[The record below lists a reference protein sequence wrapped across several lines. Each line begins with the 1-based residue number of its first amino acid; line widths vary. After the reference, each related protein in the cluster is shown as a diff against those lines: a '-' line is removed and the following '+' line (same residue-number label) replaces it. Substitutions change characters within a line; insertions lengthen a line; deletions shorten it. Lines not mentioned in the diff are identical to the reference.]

1 MNFFRLTAAVCALWL
16 SCWGMLSSTAQAAD
30 AVLTYSE
37 AMTRALGVDQNL
49 AALAESRRAEELLA
63 PTQAE
68 LPDPALSVGLQNVP
82 LDNFSMTR
90 LPTTMLGVTLSQTVP
105 APALLRARA
114 EKTEAAAT
122 TTGAEQ
128 ALAAQTLRRTVGEDW
143 LAVFAAE
150 QRIALLQAEQE
161 LYERLS
167 QSAQTAYSAGRS
179 AASDWVGLSV
189 RKAEIADQ
197 IEAAQGSAAQARAR
211 LARWLGAAVNRPWP
225 RRLPNELR
233 QMPAGEWMAQPEL
246 AVLRGRLA
254 QARAGV
260 SEAKAAFEPEFGVSL
275 GYGIKAGSM
284 PNTASVGLSLSLPI
298 FTGARQTPRLAAAR
312 AQADA
317 TQLALDDRAAQIH
330 ARMQA
335 ARATEASLNTR
346 LSTYDRRILPELK
359 RIAALAQ
366 NQFGSGGGDFSAVIQ
381 AEQALIAAKQARL
394 DLTIDRA
401 RSLLVLNYLL
411 EQTP

>member
-1 MNFFRLTAAVCALWL
+1 MNFFRLAAAVCALWFA
-16 SCWGMLSSTAQAAD
+16 WGVVSSTAQAAD

-105 APALLRARA
+105 ASALLRARA
-114 EKTEAAAT
+114 KKTEAAAT
-122 TTGAEQ
+122 TTGAER

-143 LAVFAAE
+143 LAVYAAD
-150 QRIALLQAEQE
+150 QRIALLQAEQG
-161 LYERLS
+161 LYERLA
-167 QSAQTAYSAGRS
+167 QSAQTSYSAGRA

-189 RKAEIADQ
+189 RKAELADQ
-197 IEAAQGSAAQARAR
+197 IEAAQGSAAEARAR
-211 LARWLGAAVNRPWP
+211 LARWLGAAANRPWP
-225 RRLPNELR
+225 THLPNQLQ

-260 SEAKAAFEPEFGVSL
+260 NEAKAAFEPEFGVSV

-284 PNTASVGLSLSLPI
+284 SNTASVGVSLSLPL

-312 AQADA
+312 AQADSA
-317 TQLALDDRAAQIH
+317 QLALDDRAAQIH

-346 LSTYDRRILPELK
+346 LSTYDRRILPELE

-366 NQFGSGGGDFSAVIQ
+366 NQFGSGGGDFSAVIR

>member
-1 MNFFRLTAAVCALWL
+1 MNFFRLAAAVCALWFA
-16 SCWGMLSSTAQAAD
+16 WGVVSSTAQAAD

-105 APALLRARA
+105 ASALLRARA
-114 EKTEAAAT
+114 KKTEAAAT
-122 TTGAEQ
+122 TTGAER

-143 LAVFAAE
+143 LAVYAAD
-150 QRIALLQAEQE
+150 QRIALLQAEQG
-161 LYERLS
+161 LYERLA
-167 QSAQTAYSAGRS
+167 QSAQTAYSAGRA

-189 RKAEIADQ
+189 RKAELADQ
-197 IEAAQGSAAQARAR
+197 IEAAQGSAAEARAR
-211 LARWLGAAVNRPWP
+211 LARWLGAAANRPWP
-225 RRLPNELR
+225 THLPNQLQ

-260 SEAKAAFEPEFGVSL
+260 NEAKAAFEPEFGVSV

-284 PNTASVGLSLSLPI
+284 SNTASVGVSLSLPL

-317 TQLALDDRAAQIH
+317 AQLALDDRAAQIH

-346 LSTYDRRILPELK
+346 LSTYDRRILPELE

-366 NQFGSGGGDFSAVIQ
+366 NQFGSGGGDFSAVIR

-401 RSLLVLNYLL
+401 RSLLVLNFLL